1 MAPPIRANPAPL
13 GLMGFGMTTFL
24 LNIHNAGFFPVGSM
38 IVSMGMFYGGLAQ
51 IIAGIME
58 FMNGNTFATTAFTS
72 YGVFWWTLV
81 WLWSFPKIYYE
92 KIESIATV
100 ENNESMTSDQS
111 MAQSTFVPLAN
122 EPPVGFLA
130 WYLFIWGLFTLFMFI
145 GTLKKDYTIRF
156 VFGSLA
162 LLFFLLAIRDWCD
175 ASEFHQAKTVIG
187 KIAGWEGI
195 ICGCSAMYYAMAQVI
210 NEQWGRVLLPIGA
223 VNTVKDA
230 KPEATKEEL
239 ETLPV

>member
-1 MAPPIRANPAPL
+1 MKQGIIRAIKMANVKANPAPL

-24 LNIHNAGFFPVGSM
+24 LNIHNAGFYPVGSM

-58 FMNGNTFATTAFTS
+58 FKNGNTFATTAFTS

-81 WLWSFPKIYYE
+81 WLWCFPKMHFQKEDKTYV
-92 KIESIATV
+92 A
-100 ENNESMTSDQS
+100 
-111 MAQSTFVPLAN
+111 LAE
-122 EPPVGFLA
+122 EPPVGFVA
-130 WYLFIWGLFTLFMFI
+130 WYLFIWGVFTTCMFI

-162 LLFFLLAIRDWCD
+162 LLFYLLAIRDWLEAGEMD
-175 ASEFHQAKTVIG
+175 TAKYVIG

-210 NEQWGRVLLPIGA
+210 NGEWGRVVLPIGA
-223 VNTVKDA
+223 VIKEADVKI
-230 KPEATKEEL
+230 EATKEEM
-239 ETLPV
+239 ENLPV

>member
-1 MAPPIRANPAPL
+1 MSPPIRANPAPL

-81 WLWSFPKIYYE
+81 WLWSFPKIYFE
-92 KIESIATV
+92 KIESIHSIEST
-100 ENNESMTSDQS
+100 ESMSSDHS
-111 MAQSTFVPLAN
+111 MVQSTFIPLAD

-156 VFGSLA
+156 VFASLA
-162 LLFFLLAIRDWCD
+162 LLFFLLAIRDWCA
-175 ASEFHQAKTVIG
+175 ASEFHQAKNVIG

-210 NEQWGRVLLPIGA
+210 NEQWGRVLLPIGV

-230 KPEATKEEL
+230 KLEATKEEL
-239 ETLPV
+239 ENLPV